1 MPLIQLLEV
10 LIVVGFLLWLVNRF
24 IPNAGIHQV
33 NSEWSRGHRRG
44 SVADEY
50 FWTFPLAFPDPRWDV
65 KQVLKIPMRK
75 GERVDT
81 SRPSTHRNMAD
92 RCLKETF

>member
-10 LIVVGFLLWLVNRF
+10 LIVVGVLLCPAVAAE
-24 IPNAGIHQV
+24 PVHSHAGIHQV

-81 SRPSTHRNMAD
+81 SSLRHIATWQIAA
-92 RCLKETF
+92 